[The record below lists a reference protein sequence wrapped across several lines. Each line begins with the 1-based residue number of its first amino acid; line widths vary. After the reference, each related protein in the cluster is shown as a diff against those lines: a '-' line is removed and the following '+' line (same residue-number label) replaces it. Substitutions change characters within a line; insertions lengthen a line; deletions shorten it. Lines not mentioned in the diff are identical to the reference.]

1 MAMGFYARQIFPRM
15 LDWALDQ
22 EAVNRQRRATL
33 SPLAGRVL
41 EIGFGTGLNLP
52 HYPEAVTHLTI
63 IDPERMLAE
72 RVARRMAAARMPVE
86 KMYLDASGR
95 LPFAD
100 NHFDGVATTFTLCT
114 ITDVTAAL
122 AEMRRVLKPTGVM
135 AFLEHGL
142 SDDARTARW
151 QRRLTPIQ
159 KVVACGCH
167 LNRKIDALIARAGF
181 AIDQLARE
189 LMPGLPP
196 VIGSLYRGTAKK
208 VMRDE

>member
-1 MAMGFYARQIFPRM
+1 MGFYARQIFPRM
-15 LDWALDQ
+15 LDWALSS
-22 EAVNRQRRATL
+22 EEVNRQRRATL
-33 SPLAGRVL
+33 APLRGRVL

-52 HYPEAVTHLTI
+52 HYPGTVTHLTI
-63 IDPERMLAE
+63 IDPERMLAD
-72 RVARRMAAARMPVE
+72 RVARRIAAAVMPVE

-100 NHFDGVATTFTLCT
+100 DSFDGVATTFTLCT
-114 ITDVTAAL
+114 IADVAAAL

-151 QRRLTPIQ
+151 QHRLTPMQ

-167 LNRKIDALIARAGF
+167 LNRPIDALITSAGF

-189 LMPGLPP
+189 LIAGLPP
-196 VIGSLYRGTAKK
+196 VVGSIYRGTARKF
-208 VMRDE
+208 